1 MDDMKRA
8 REASATVLGLFKRD
22 GTPDATTFSLGSG
35 NKYLTRFAT
44 ATAAEKEKFRTEI
57 RAKALAVRKR
67 GAVESEKVVKR
78 RLVKMELAETEVMTY
93 RLGKGKLWYNCW
105 EMLTTEEKAAAR
117 ALMRLEALAARKT
130 GAIASA
136 NVVKQRL
143 LEMELADTDSEV
155 MNYRLG
161 GGSAWY
167 VFWEILSTEE
177 KAAAWALVRLEALV
191 ARKTGAIDSAKV
203 VKKRLVEMELA
214 DTDSEV
220 MNYRLGGGSAW
231 YVFWEILTTE
241 EKAAAWA
248 LVRLEA
254 QKIREDTLK
263 LNVAE
268 QAERVV
274 EMGLPQSVLYGLGQ
288 CNVYYYVWTLLTV
301 REKEEAR
308 AQILHVIAVTRA
320 SGSIN
325 TARDTSLDAPY
336 ICAAKMHPTHE
347 LFSHRAF
354 HSHTFGYAVC
364 GAPLDMSK
372 RAQKAGWRHACKVG
386 PPLATSGANRN
397 KCKKKWPRLLPAMFF
412 RVCPV
417 CLIANRSQGICTDCK
432 SEYR

>member
-117 ALMRLEALAARKT
+117 ALMRLEALAARK
-130 GAIASA
+130 
-136 NVVKQRL
+136 R
-143 LEMELADTDSEV
+143 
-155 MNYRLG
+155 
-161 GGSAWY
+161 
-167 VFWEILSTEE
+167 
-177 KAAAWALVRLEALV
+177 
-191 ARKTGAIDSAKV
+191 GAIDSAKV

-254 QKIREDTLK
+254 QKIREDTSK

-308 AQILHVIAVTRA
+308 EQILHVIAVTRA

-325 TARDTSLDAPY
+325 TARDTSLDAPC

-347 LFSHRAF
+347 LFSHPAF
-354 HSHTFGYAVC
+354 HSITFGYAVC

-372 RAQKAGWRHACKVG
+372 RSQKDWGRHACKMG
-386 PPLATSGANRN
+386 PPLATRGHGR
-397 KCKKKWPRLLPAMFF
+397 CKWPRLLPVMFLH
-412 RVCPV
+412 VCPV
-417 CLIANRSQGICTDCK
+417 CLIANRSRGICTDCR